1 MMSGC
6 LLVAGC
12 SATAEPEVGKQPGAA
27 VTRVQE
33 LGESTRTVWVRGEGA
48 GLIPSYS
55 ERVGAFVFNRV
66 RTAPHHLGLTDME
79 GNPILPNTPAQF
91 QAYMAEAGRWQA
103 QHNLETGCNCDAAA
117 VGYNP
122 MDPAT
127 RPNEKYVGATCC
139 KMGIKEGVPACVG
152 PLVGCKDPEAT
163 LRTER
168 WKLLNP
174 GPAQILQEQG
184 QVAMS
189 PLLDSTSFAG
199 FVLENALGVA
209 TSGNVQAFALTQA
222 ALTVVPE
229 ACQKEEEPANSCP
242 VGRCTEP
249 GSGSRYCTK
258 DANPDCIGV
267 CEGAPQQVFCVL
279 PEKVVKPECM
289 PENFRKDL
297 YLGVLTGIT
306 AEPIPALTDGIHH
319 QLNFPLVQ
327 GMPMDDMQTVLGIVP
342 RGQLSYAVHYYER
355 NGQPEGTPQS
365 IKVVVDDQCTDLTKL
380 ATQTNLPN
388 TNPPVAAPFRGATYK
403 TTLPATPGC
412 HKYVFVARD
421 GDGFEYTYPEYG
433 SLQALI
439 NSNGLVAENDDTCP
453 IWTEVRVDLA
463 CAGAGVDCEAGD
475 TRACYTGRHGTQDN
489 GECKTGTESC
499 VNGRWSGACM
509 GEVKPVEEVCNDGKD
524 NDCNGGVDEGCP
536 VVLEPPMEPAPE
548 PDMGGGQPDMGGGQ
562 PDMGGGQPDMAAPP
576 KRAEDD
582 GCSAVGGHGAASGG
596 WVLGLLGLLGLG
608 WRRRG

>member
-463 CAGAGVDCEAGD
+463 CAGAGATARRTTASARPGRRAASTAAGQVRVWARSSRSRRSA
-475 TRACYTGRHGTQDN
+475 TTARTTTAMAVWMKAARWCWNR
-489 GECKTGTESC
+489 
-499 VNGRWSGACM
+499 RWSQR
-509 GEVKPVEEVCNDGKD
+509 
-524 NDCNGGVDEGCP
+524 
-536 VVLEPPMEPAPE
+536 LSRTW
-548 PDMGGGQPDMGGGQ
+548 
-562 PDMGGGQPDMAAPP
+562 AAVS
-576 KRAEDD
+576 RTW
-582 GCSAVGGHGAASGG
+582 AVASRTWAVASRTWRRHPRGLRMTGAAQWAVTVRRAAGG
-596 WVLGLLGLLGLG
+596 CWGCWGCWASAGAG
-608 WRRRG
+608 GAER